1 MPDSPEESHKK
12 AELLAAAMER
22 VGHAVWQV
30 QALEDTLAHYV
41 VIRVRGTDRIKQDEG
56 DTLLASAQKRTMGSL
71 ITELER
77 AGVVPDGLNERL
89 RPVLEERN
97 WLVHHARREMR
108 GMLSKPEVY
117 NTLQIRAEALMDES
131 LALNKS
137 LAAELQS
144 FVRSLGVSQEALDAA
159 AERLMK
165 QWGV

>member
-1 MPDSPEESHKK
+1 MSDSPEELLKK

-41 VIRVRGTDRIKQDEG
+41 VVRVRGVERIKQDQA
-56 DTLLASAQKRTMGSL
+56 DVLLASAQKRTMGAL
-71 ITELER
+71 ITELEK

-97 WLVHHARREMR
+97 WLVHHARRETR

-137 LAAELQS
+137 LAAELES
-144 FVRSLGVSQEALDAA
+144 FVLTLGVSQEAIDTA

-165 QWGV
+165 QWGI